1 MGHSICTPVFP
12 VNDLGKGAV
21 MGSGSQ
27 VDFDRHGSGRR
38 FAAAFLT
45 ALGGG
50 AALWLAHKEYPMA
63 AGLLISTLTAVVAW
77 AAFHY
82 RDWRR
87 EEDEMAE
94 DLGLA
99 TQETV
104 GPLHDC
110 QSAGTPSRPT
120 AAALGDSFRLQLDLL
135 RTALDL
141 TGVALLWPDSSGTAL
156 RMRGLSSLRTDL
168 RPGPYP
174 VGSGI
179 TGVLEKDRDEIAMAP
194 VGAAF
199 SGLPYYRGRGS
210 TGGLFAIRI
219 PLEGES
225 RGGILCVDRETT
237 LPWNSLEMETLRMA
251 ARRLAFDVSMGR
263 RFLDMH
269 RERGL
274 YQRVSI
280 GLRELTEGLGLEST
294 IDAAL
299 KAVRTVIAPDF
310 FALSLA
316 EDTAYRVIR
325 AEGPRAEKLLSGTF
339 PLEEGLVGQSLRYDC
354 LLPEGAEHLGSLPI
368 FGTLTLPA
376 DLRSLLIIPL
386 RKEKSSPLGA
396 LVLAS
401 RKPGV
406 FSRLHRELLEL
417 IAKQVAIRIDLALAH
432 EQINRLATTDGLTG
446 LANHRAFQQAFRT
459 MLQRARRN
467 STSLCLLLCDVD
479 HFKRVNDTFGHPFG
493 DVVLKAVAGAMAQS
507 VREIDLA
514 ARYGGEE
521 FALLLEDSKREGGR
535 KMAERARRSV
545 ERLELANDGQRV
557 PVTMSLGLAV
567 FPDDGDDI
575 PLLIQ
580 RADQALYQAKR
591 QGRNRTVEWTAKM
604 EGEDTAKENKQ
615 KAEPDRANAH

>member
-1 MGHSICTPVFP
+1 
-12 VNDLGKGAV
+12 
-21 MGSGSQ
+21 MGSGPR
-27 VDFDRHGSGRR
+27 VGVGRNSPR
-38 FAAAFLT
+38 RSFAAASYI
-45 ALGGG
+45 ALGAGT
-50 AALWLAHKEYPMA
+50 ALWLAHKEYLLA
-63 AGLLISTLTAVVAW
+63 AGLVLSTLTAVAVW
-77 AAFHY
+77 AGFHF
-82 RDWRR
+82 RDWYR
-87 EEDEMAE
+87 EEDRMAE

-99 TQETV
+99 PASAARKAG
-104 GPLHDC
+104 GPL
-110 QSAGTPSRPT
+110 QGFKKPGVPVRPT

-141 TGVALLWPDSSGTAL
+141 TGVALLWPDSSGAAL
-156 RMRGLSSLRTDL
+156 RLRGLSSSRTDL

-174 VGSGI
+174 VGCGI
-179 TGVLEKDRDEIAMAP
+179 TGILEKDRDEIAMAP

-199 SGLPYYRGRGS
+199 SGLPYYRGRGRI
-210 TGGLFAIRI
+210 GGVFAIRI
-219 PLEGES
+219 RVEGEN
-225 RGGILCVDRETT
+225 RGGILCVDREAA
-237 LPWNSLEMETLRMA
+237 LPWNSLEVETLRMA

-263 RFLDMH
+263 RFLEMH

-310 FALSLA
+310 FALTLA
-316 EDTAYRVIR
+316 EGDAYRVLH
-325 AEGPRAEKLLSGTF
+325 AEGPRAEKLLSSTF
-339 PLEEGLVGQSLRYDC
+339 PLDEGLVGQSLRYDC
-354 LLPEGAEHLGSLPI
+354 SLPEGAEYLGASPV
-368 FGTLTLPA
+368 FGSLTLPG
-376 DLRSLLIIPL
+376 DLRSLLILPL
-386 RKEKSSPLGA
+386 RKEKSAPLGA
-396 LVLAS
+396 LVLAT

-406 FSRLHRELLEL
+406 FNLLHRELLEL

-479 HFKRVNDTFGHPFG
+479 HFKGVNDTFGHPFG
-493 DVVLKAVAGAMAQS
+493 DTVLKAVAGALASS

-535 KMAERARRSV
+535 KMAERARLAV
-545 ERLELANDGQRV
+545 EALEMDHEGQRV
-557 PVTMSLGLAV
+557 SVTMSLGLAV
-567 FPDDGDDI
+567 FPEDGDDI
-575 PLLIQ
+575 PTLIQ
-580 RADQALYQAKR
+580 RSDQALYQAKH
-591 QGRNRTVEWTAKM
+591 QGRNRTVAWTAKM
-604 EGEDTAKENKQ
+604 EGEDTEKLGGG
-615 KAEPDRANAH
+615 

>member
-1 MGHSICTPVFP
+1 MDSNPQVGIDGHI
-12 VNDLGKGAV
+12 L
-21 MGSGSQ
+21 
-27 VDFDRHGSGRR
+27 RR
-38 FAAAFLT
+38 WSAALSLT

-50 AALWLAHKEYPMA
+50 GALWLAHEGYSLT
-63 AGLLISTLTAVVAW
+63 AGLLLSILTAVGAW
-77 AAFHY
+77 AGFHF
-82 RDWRR
+82 RDWHR
-87 EEDEMAE
+87 EEDRMAE

-99 TQETV
+99 PPSTARKTA
-104 GPLHDC
+104 GPLHGLAK
-110 QSAGTPSRPT
+110 SGNPVRPT
-120 AAALGDSFRLQLDLL
+120 AAALGDSFRLQLEML

-141 TGVALLWPDSSGTAL
+141 TGVALLWPDSSGAAL
-156 RMRGLSSLRTDL
+156 RLRGLSSLRTDL

-179 TGVLEKDRDEIAMAP
+179 TGILEKDRDEVAMAP
-194 VGAAF
+194 VGANF
-199 SGLPYYRGRGS
+199 SGLPYYRGRGR

-219 PLEGES
+219 PVDGEG

-237 LPWNSLEMETLRMA
+237 LPWNPLEVETLRMA
-251 ARRLAFDVSMGR
+251 ARRLAFDVAMGR

-310 FALSLA
+310 FALALA
-316 EDTAYRVIR
+316 EDNAYRVLH
-325 AEGPRAEKLLSGTF
+325 AEGPRAEKLLSRAF
-339 PLEEGLVGQSLRYDC
+339 ALEEGLVGQSLRYDC
-354 LLPEGAEHLGSLPI
+354 SLPEGAEYLGASPV
-368 FGTLTLPA
+368 FGPWTLPA
-376 DLRSLLIIPL
+376 DLRSLLVLPL
-386 RKEKSSPLGA
+386 RKEKSAPLGA
-396 LVLAS
+396 LVLAA

-406 FSRLHRELLEL
+406 FTRLHRELLEL

-467 STSLCLLLCDVD
+467 STSLSLLLCDVD

-493 DVVLKAVAGAMAQS
+493 DTVLKAVAGALAGS

-535 KMAERARRSV
+535 KMAERARRAV
-545 ERLELANDGQRV
+545 EALELDHEGQRV
-557 PVTMSLGLAV
+557 SVTMSLGLAV
-567 FPDDGDDI
+567 FPDDGKEI
-575 PLLIQ
+575 PTLIQ
-580 RADQALYQAKR
+580 RSDQALYQAKR
-591 QGRNRTVEWTAKM
+591 QGRNRTVAWTAKM
-604 EGEDTAKENKQ
+604 EGEDGE
-615 KAEPDRANAH
+615 KAGGGVQQA